1 MKQVLILY
9 LFLLP
14 FISFSQINGDFTL
27 DWQNKKEMSFGDSKL
42 KIPYFSGN
50 SFRYDTTKK
59 SIILLLN
66 LTESGYSNYNS
77 IQIFNVIYESVSTAD
92 LGDLSLENIPEKP
105 ISEYRIGLFES
116 EQAYTITLVGVNTYE
131 NGEYTTVI
139 QIEFKPT
146 NMYFAL
152 PESYFRNSTREQLL
166 DKLCSELKDFTSTE
180 KFKASFLTKG
190 DIGVFETTGEIIWSN
205 TDSSAK

>member
-1 MKQVLILY
+1 
-9 LFLLP
+9 
-14 FISFSQINGDFTL
+14 
-27 DWQNKKEMSFGDSKL
+27 MSHICD
-42 KIPYFSGN
+42 
-50 SFRYDTTKK
+50 
-59 SIILLLN
+59 
-66 LTESGYSNYNS
+66 
-77 IQIFNVIYESVSTAD
+77 
-92 LGDLSLENIPEKP
+92 ENIPEKP